1 MMEKKF
7 DITAMGELLI
17 DFAPAGKSD
26 TGMKLFEQ
34 NPGGAPANMLAAA
47 KMVGLSVAFMGKVGA
62 DMHGIYLESVLEGAG
77 IDTRALVIDEGYFTT
92 MAFVTLAENG
102 ERRFSFA
109 RKPGADTMFNVGD
122 IDKDLLKNSKVFHVG
137 SLSLTDEPARSAT
150 YEAVRFA
157 KEHGVTISYD
167 PNYRDPLWE
176 SEETAK
182 ELMKSLVPFA
192 DMMKISD
199 EETDL
204 LTPYKEP
211 EQAAKYLLSQ
221 GVRVVGVTLG
231 AEGVLVASKDG
242 MTIVPGFKS
251 NVVDT
256 TGAGDSFWGSFVA
269 KLIEMDVNL
278 NTVSTEQLVEAARFG
293 NAVASLCVEK
303 RGGISGIPSRE
314 EVDARLKRG

>member
-1 MMEKKF
+1 
-7 DITAMGELLI
+7 
-17 DFAPAGKSD
+17 
-26 TGMKLFEQ
+26 
-34 NPGGAPANMLAAA
+34 
-47 KMVGLSVAFMGKVGA
+47 
-62 DMHGIYLESVLEGAG
+62 
-77 IDTRALVIDEGYFTT
+77 
-92 MAFVTLAENG
+92 
-102 ERRFSFA
+102 
-109 RKPGADTMFNVGD
+109 
-122 IDKDLLKNSKVFHVG
+122 
-137 SLSLTDEPARSAT
+137 
-150 YEAVRFA
+150 
-157 KEHGVTISYD
+157 
-167 PNYRDPLWE
+167 
-176 SEETAK
+176 
-182 ELMKSLVPFA
+182 MKSLVPFA

-231 AEGVLVASKDG
+231 AEGVLAASKDG